1 MLLVALPAVAHVGS
15 PDVFYEGDAGPYH
28 LFVTVRVPQVVPGV
42 AEVEIRSQSN
52 DVTQVQIVA
61 LRLAGAGAAYP
72 PTAEMT
78 KRSKQDPQFFTGSLW
93 LMEFGSLQVRVQVD
107 GAHGKGELSVP
118 VPAIAQRAMQ
128 MSKPLAALLFCLMTI
143 LAFGAV
149 AIATAGA
156 REAELVPGAM
166 PTKSSR
172 RRARIV
178 MVAASISVFAL
189 LYGGRRWWDLEK
201 AVANANV
208 YQAPQCLP
216 L

>member
-1 MLLVALPAVAHVGS
+1 
-15 PDVFYEGDAGPYH
+15 
-28 LFVTVRVPQVVPGV
+28 
-42 AEVEIRSQSN
+42 
-52 DVTQVQIVA
+52 
-61 LRLAGAGAAYP
+61 
-72 PTAEMT
+72 MT

-156 REAELVPGAM
+156 REAELVPGAK

-189 LYGGRRWWDLEK
+189 LYGGRRWWDARESGGQCECLPGS
-201 AVANANV
+201 ANV
-208 YQAPQCLP
+208 RHSRIRRTTALECAGEETDS
-216 L
+216 